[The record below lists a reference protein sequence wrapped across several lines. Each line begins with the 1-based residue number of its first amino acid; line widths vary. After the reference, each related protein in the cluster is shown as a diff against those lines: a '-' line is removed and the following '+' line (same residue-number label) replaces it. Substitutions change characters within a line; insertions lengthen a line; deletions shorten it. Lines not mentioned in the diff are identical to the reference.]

1 MRAQPSEL
9 LEAGRLRGRSMDS
22 RPNDTFGAFRVS
34 MPGSQA
40 VLLVI
45 VGDGKDWHL
54 TGLPMPA
61 WEHVSVSLKNRTP
74 TWEEME
80 WVREQV
86 FDDSELVI
94 QLSVPRVD
102 HINFHD
108 YVLHMWRPVGVE
120 LPVPPKK
127 CV

>member
-1 MRAQPSEL
+1 VRAQLSDY
-9 LEAGRLRGRSMDS
+9 LEASRLRDRRLDS
-22 RPNDTFGAFRVS
+22 RPGDTFGAFRVS

-40 VLLVI
+40 VMLVI
-45 VGDGKDWHL
+45 IGDGKEWER
-54 TGLPMPA
+54 TGFALPA

-86 FDDSELVI
+86 FDDSELVLW
-94 QLSVPRVD
+94 LSVPRAD
-102 HINFHD
+102 HINIHD
-108 YVLHMWRPVGVE
+108 NVLHMWRPIGVE
-120 LPVPPKK
+120 LPVPPKG